1 MQKRIRP
8 VGSAFR
14 ALSARVTKALWR
26 AFAAVGID
34 SSTKLALVLLLG
46 AVGVWLFAP
55 VTWWSRTPPA
65 STPPVIAT
73 PVAVPSTAMLPTK
86 PPPTPSD
93 APSSKPAPLEP
104 QATGLE
110 VLDANWILQ
119 LGTDPVVRDRG
130 LKLRYA
136 RAVEEVTRAYHR
148 LDIASGLFESR
159 RRALAAY
166 EAPIREAVLRGELQA
181 LGEDQEFVV
190 LNLPWS
196 TKEIFAMLVGAGF
209 ANQLNGT
216 ARMLALAPLLGANYD
231 RLGGLQD
238 LDIIRRGL
246 VGQDLRSGDIV
257 LLKVIQYAFGRRLQ
271 ELIAT
276 NDRFDALLAKC
287 RAIGIPKKPDP
298 ALQPLAT
305 LFKTAT
311 KGARWPIGLP
321 RPFSEDD
328 ATDFAALTL
337 PDAKVPVDSPVDSG
351 AYAWYVEVDRICGAY
366 EATFAERTTVHD
378 VLFELHGRL
387 LAATADL
394 RKERWG
400 LEAVTQMPCDVPV
413 ATAGLLADLKRAR
426 AEVQA
431 ENITVGTLQTLCHV
445 NRTLRNFAKGAED
458 HRKAL
463 EPLCQKFAVPPF
475 EALLAEYLKRCPDAA
490 EPRLPMELPDLPLAA
505 LPAWF
510 VEGLPEP
517 LQPIVAPL
525 APEVF
530 SWRYKSGRTVPDF
543 SQHLA
548 APQPAASRLGMSEEL
563 AEDRRKSRAVLVAR
577 GRACKTVA
585 DFTLASHWQE
595 HQYVTWVWMMV
606 DNNSGPMIVHG
617 KFAPAFVTA
626 PKNRSEREA
635 AAAWQQERAALGWGY
650 EMMRIRAERV
660 VELVKASRY
669 EDAQHSA
676 LELAPWI
683 IR

>member
-1 MQKRIRP
+1 MAPMNPQSLPSR
-8 VGSAFR
+8 
-14 ALSARVTKALWR
+14 LSKALWR
-26 AFAAVGID
+26 ALAAVGID

-55 VTWWSRTPPA
+55 VSWWSRTPPA
-65 STPPVIAT
+65 ITPPVIAT
-73 PVAVPSTAMLPTK
+73 PVASPSTQMLPAK
-86 PPPTPSD
+86 PPPTPSA
-93 APSSKPAPLEP
+93 APSSKPAPPEP

-148 LDIASGLFESR
+148 LDIASGLFEGR

-166 EAPIREAVLRGELQA
+166 EAPIREAVLRGELQP

-196 TKEIFAMLVGAGF
+196 TKEIFEFMVGAGL
-209 ANQLNGT
+209 ANKLNGT
-216 ARMLALAPLLGANYD
+216 ARLLALAPLLGANYD

-276 NDRFDALLAKC
+276 NDRFDALAAKC
-287 RAIGIPKKPDP
+287 RGVGIPKKPDP
-298 ALQPLAT
+298 ALQPLAD
-305 LFKTAT
+305 LFKVAT
-311 KGARWPIGLP
+311 KGAKWPICFP

-328 ATDFAALTL
+328 ATDFAALAL
-337 PDAKVPVDSPVDSG
+337 PGAKVPADSPIDSG
-351 AYAWYVEVDRICGAY
+351 AYTWYVEVERICGAY
-366 EATFAERTTVHD
+366 EANFAEQTAVHD
-378 VLFELHGRL
+378 VLFEQHGRL

-413 ATAGLLADLKRAR
+413 ATAGLLVDLKRAR
-426 AEVQA
+426 ADVQA

-445 NRTLRNFAKGAED
+445 NRTLRNFAKGSED

-463 EPLCQKFAVPPF
+463 EPLCQKFEVPPF
-475 EALLAEYLKRCPDAA
+475 EALLAEYLKRCPDAV

-517 LQPIVAPL
+517 LQPIVVPL

-530 SWRYKSGRTVPDF
+530 SWRYKSGKAVPDLRPFGTTPQAEARRLGITEGLARYRMQLRAQVVARCQMPRTV
-543 SQHLA
+543 
-548 APQPAASRLGMSEEL
+548 
-563 AEDRRKSRAVLVAR
+563 AEWLSYDAT
-577 GRACKTVA
+577 GQQMP
-585 DFTLASHWQE
+585 FME
-595 HQYVTWVWMMV
+595 WVWMRL
-606 DNNSGPMIVHG
+606 DG
-617 KFAPAFVTA
+617 KISWFTSQYEEDKTVP
-626 PKNRSEREA
+626 PY
-635 AAAWQQERAALGWGY
+635 WQQAAEYEVRRQREEAFGKGTFGH
-650 EMMRIRAERV
+650 EMMRIRAQRIL
-660 VELVKASRY
+660 ELTKAY
-669 EDAQHSA
+669 QLDAAQQTA
-676 LELAPWI
+676 LELAPWFL
-683 IR
+683 R

>member
-1 MQKRIRP
+1 MAPMNPQSLPSR
-8 VGSAFR
+8 
-14 ALSARVTKALWR
+14 LTKALWR
-26 AFAAVGID
+26 ALAAVGID
-34 SSTKLALVLLLG
+34 SSTKLALVLLLA

-55 VTWWSRTPPA
+55 VSWWSRTPPA
-65 STPPVIAT
+65 STPPGIAT
-73 PVAVPSTAMLPTK
+73 PVAVPSTPMLPAK
-86 PPPTPSD
+86 PPPTPSGV
-93 APSSKPAPLEP
+93 PSSKPAPPEP

-148 LDIASGLFESR
+148 LDIASGLFEGR

-166 EAPIREAVLRGELQA
+166 EAPIREAVLRGELQP

-196 TKEIFAMLVGAGF
+196 TKEIFEFIVGAGL
-209 ANQLNGT
+209 ANKLNGT
-216 ARMLALAPLLGANYD
+216 ARLLALAPLLGANYD

-257 LLKVIQYAFGRRLQ
+257 LLKVIQFAFGRRLQ
-271 ELIAT
+271 ELVAT
-276 NDRFDALLAKC
+276 NDRFDALVAQC
-287 RAIGIPKKPDP
+287 RGVGIPKKPDP
-298 ALQPLAT
+298 ALQPLAD

-311 KGARWPIGLP
+311 KGARWPICLP

-328 ATDFAALTL
+328 ATDFAALAL
-337 PDAKVPVDSPVDSG
+337 PGAKVPVDSPIDSCAC
-351 AYAWYVEVDRICGAY
+351 AYAWYVEVERICGAY
-366 EATFAERTTVHD
+366 EAIFAERTTVHD
-378 VLFELHGRL
+378 VLFEQHGRL

-445 NRTLRNFAKGAED
+445 NRTLRNFAKGAEE

-475 EALLAEYLKRCPDAA
+475 EALLAEYLKRCPDAV
-490 EPRLPMELPDLPLAA
+490 EPRLPMELPDLPLTA

-517 LQPIVAPL
+517 LQPIVVPL

-548 APQPAASRLGMSEEL
+548 APQPAANRLGVSEEL
-563 AEDRRKSRAVLVAR
+563 AEDRRRSREVLVAR
-577 GRACKTVA
+577 CRSCKTVA
-585 DFTLASHWQE
+585 DFTRASHWQQ
-595 HQYVTWVWMMV
+595 HQYATWVWMMV
-606 DNNSGPMIVHG
+606 DNKSGPMIVHEQ
-617 KFAPAFVTA
+617 FAPAFVTA
-626 PKNRSEREA
+626 PKNRSEAEA
-635 AAAWQQERAALGWGY
+635 AVTWQKERAALGFGY
-650 EMMRIRAERV
+650 GMMRIRAERV
-660 VELVKASRY
+660 FELVNSSHY
-669 EDAQHSA
+669 EDAQHTA

-683 IR
+683 LR